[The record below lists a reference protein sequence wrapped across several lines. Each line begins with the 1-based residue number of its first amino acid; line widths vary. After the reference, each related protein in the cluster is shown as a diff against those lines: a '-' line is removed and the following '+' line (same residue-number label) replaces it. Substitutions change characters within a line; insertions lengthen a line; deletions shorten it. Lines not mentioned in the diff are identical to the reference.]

1 MEMFPEDSEFEY
13 MSTYGKSGTCPSTQ
27 IKTFPSSG
35 FYVLRS
41 GWDPQSTVLIH
52 SNNVSLKLGDSSHN
66 QLDNGTFE
74 LYRNGRNFFP
84 DSGVCA
90 YMAEDNEKVMELRR
104 WFRQTK
110 AHNTMV
116 LGKTADHEETG
127 TENINKAAGTLL
139 LFEEKDEYQL
149 IVTEN
154 QGYSNFKHRRSIF
167 YVKQPQD
174 FFVLVDEGFGT
185 ATGYA
190 KLYFHLCDGKSVDN
204 VLLDK
209 EEFGAHTT
217 FDDSNNLLIR
227 TFGEAS
233 RNLIFKE
240 FDGRISYQTDR
251 KYEHRKSY
259 AVVMRKPDNNPV
271 RYITVLYPIDS
282 ATGPVIKGQFVNTG
296 NEDKVSVN
304 VTINK
309 KLYNLSYSLNKRK

>member
-1 MEMFPEDSEFEY
+1 
-13 MSTYGKSGTCPSTQ
+13 
-27 IKTFPSSG
+27 
-35 FYVLRS
+35 
-41 GWDPQSTVLIH
+41 
-52 SNNVSLKLGDSSHN
+52 
-66 QLDNGTFE
+66 
-74 LYRNGRNFFP
+74 
-84 DSGVCA
+84 
-90 YMAEDNEKVMELRR
+90 MAEDNEKVMELRR

-174 FFVLVDEGFGT
+174 FFVLVDGGFGT

-240 FDGRISYQTDR
+240 FGGRISYQTDR

-271 RYITVLYPIDS
+271 RYITVLYPVDS

-309 KLYNLSYSLNKRK
+309 KLYNLSYSLNKRR

>member
-1 MEMFPEDSEFEY
+1 
-13 MSTYGKSGTCPSTQ
+13 
-27 IKTFPSSG
+27 
-35 FYVLRS
+35 
-41 GWDPQSTVLIH
+41 
-52 SNNVSLKLGDSSHN
+52 
-66 QLDNGTFE
+66 
-74 LYRNGRNFFP
+74 
-84 DSGVCA
+84 
-90 YMAEDNEKVMELRR
+90 
-104 WFRQTK
+104 
-110 AHNTMV
+110 MV

-154 QGYSNFKHRRSIF
+154 QGYNNFKHRRSIF

-217 FDDSNNLLIR
+217 FDNSNNLLIR

-240 FDGRISYQTDR
+240 FDGRIPTKQ
-251 KYEHRKSY
+251 
-259 AVVMRKPDNNPV
+259 
-271 RYITVLYPIDS
+271 
-282 ATGPVIKGQFVNTG
+282 TG
-296 NEDKVSVN
+296 NMNTESPMQLSCGN
-304 VTINK
+304 RTIIPYDI
-309 KLYNLSYSLNKRK
+309 LRYYIP